1 VFSFS
6 STAFSFRFFCLVF
19 CPDIFISLYQKCI

>member
-6 STAFSFRFFCLVF
+6 STAFSFRFSPFVQNLLF
-19 CPDIFISLYQKCI
+19 LCIKVYLDL